1 MTNQLTSF
9 ERDVHGLTVRLLE
22 EYRSAMRELELI
34 ADYRGVKVL
43 DSAPATRCSELE
55 VVFRRGRDV
64 ADIFEFF
71 VEKDG
76 VPNVSLREVEE
87 WLRAEL
93 ADLSSRH
100 G

>member
-9 ERDVHGLTVRLLE
+9 EQDVHELTVRLLE
-22 EYRSAMRELELI
+22 EYRSVMSELELT

-43 DSAPATRCSELE
+43 DPAPATRCSELE

-76 VPNVSLREVEE
+76 APNVSLREVEE

-93 ADLSSRH
+93 TDLPTRH
-100 G
+100 A

>member
-1 MTNQLTSF
+1 
-9 ERDVHGLTVRLLE
+9 
-22 EYRSAMRELELI
+22 MRELELI